1 MNSQILPFL
10 ILRKPRRPSENPQQ
24 TVDYQVLVRCSRR
37 AACLDVEALL
47 HEAHLRRELLVH
59 GRREAPERR
68 VERVRRGPARE
79 AQSLH
84 RHRERQRR
92 PRLRRLDL
100 SYRPDLFKVQE
111 TSSPS

>member
-1 MNSQILPFL
+1 M
-10 ILRKPRRPSENPQQ
+10 
-24 TVDYQVLVRCSRR
+24 
-37 AACLDVEALL
+37 EALL

-79 AQSLH
+79 AERLH
-84 RHRERQRR
+84 RHRKRQRR

-111 TSSPS
+111 TSSPFIEHSYFLTCSSFFSTTLSPMFVVTGLYRIDNQVTFLKN